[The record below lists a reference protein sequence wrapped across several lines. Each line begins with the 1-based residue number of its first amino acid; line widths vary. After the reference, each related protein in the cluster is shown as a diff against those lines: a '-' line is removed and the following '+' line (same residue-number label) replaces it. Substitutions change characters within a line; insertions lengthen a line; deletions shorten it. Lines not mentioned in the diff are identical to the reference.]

1 MAKISDKNRILLNI
15 KRPHV
20 TEKSSMLSANTKPA
34 YTFLVDK
41 KANKTEIAKA
51 IKEIYK
57 LEPVKVNIVNLP
69 EKEVFSKGKW
79 GTKSAIKKAVVYLKK
94 GEKIDIV

>member
-1 MAKISDKNRILLNI
+1 MAKITDKNRILLNL
-15 KRPHV
+15 KRPHL
-20 TEKSSMLSANTKPA
+20 TEKSSKLSAGVKPA
-34 YTFLVDK
+34 YTFLIHQDS
-41 KANKTEIAKA
+41 NKTEVAKA

-57 LEPVKVNIVNLP
+57 IEPVKVNIINLP
-69 EKEVFSKGKW
+69 EKQVFIRGKW

>member
-1 MAKISDKNRILLNI
+1 MAKTTDKNRILLNL

-20 TEKSSMLSANTKPA
+20 TEKSSRLSANANPA
-34 YTFLVDK
+34 YTFLVNKD
-41 KANKTEIAKA
+41 ANKTEVAKA
-51 IKEIYK
+51 VKEIYK
-57 LEPVKVNIVNLP
+57 IKPIKVNIVNLP
-69 EKEVFSKGKW
+69 EKDVFSRGKW